1 MLTGA
6 TGSLGAH
13 ILHQL
18 ISSSFVR
25 KVVCLSRAKSH
36 EESLERVRESMKIRR
51 LPFNSS
57 KVVSYAA
64 NANAP
69 LLGLTEA
76 EYESIRVEVTD
87 VIHVRS
93 SSTTHE
99 IFLTHDL
106 RTLGQ

>member
-1 MLTGA
+1 
-6 TGSLGAH
+6 
-13 ILHQL
+13 
-18 ISSSFVR
+18 
-25 KVVCLSRAKSH
+25 
-36 EESLERVRESMKIRR
+36 MKIRR

-99 IFLTHDL
+99 FFLTHDL